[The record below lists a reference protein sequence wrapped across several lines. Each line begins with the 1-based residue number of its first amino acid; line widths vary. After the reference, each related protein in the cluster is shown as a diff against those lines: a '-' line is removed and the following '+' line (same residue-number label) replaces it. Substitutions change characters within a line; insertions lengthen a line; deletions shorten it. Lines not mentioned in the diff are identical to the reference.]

1 MSAPTIQIPNSTTE
15 NVRLVTGVIPGIYRG
30 GQPDDAGWNWL
41 KAQGVIR
48 VVKLNL
54 ECEGTDVAA
63 EALGMTLFYHPI
75 DKVEQLVFRPKY
87 DEVKAAVGV
96 IQPGTYIHCEH
107 GEDRT
112 GLVVACYRV
121 WSGGWN
127 KELAEKEMDDCG
139 FHWELLG
146 LELFWEWAV

>member
-1 MSAPTIQIPNSTTE
+1 MTQPTIQIPNSTTE
-15 NVRLVTGVIPGIYRG
+15 NVRLVKPGVYRG

-41 KAQGVIR
+41 KARGVTR

-54 ECEGTDVAA
+54 ESEGSDVAA
-63 EALGMTLFYHPI
+63 TALGMQPFYHPI
-75 DKVEQLVFRPKY
+75 PIVEQLVFRPKY
-87 DEVKAAVGV
+87 DEVKAAVAA
-96 IQPGTYIHCEH
+96 IQPNTYIHCTH

-121 WSGGWN
+121 WEDAWP
-127 KELAEKEMDDCG
+127 KDAAEEEMEDCG